1 MVTGCNTDSGLEI
14 NSEVLRIYERYRE
27 NLSDTQIWGAE
38 GIGVG
43 TVNTIAMVW

>member
-27 NLSDTQIWGAE
+27 NLSDIDLGTE

-43 TVNTIAMVW
+43 AVNTIAMVW